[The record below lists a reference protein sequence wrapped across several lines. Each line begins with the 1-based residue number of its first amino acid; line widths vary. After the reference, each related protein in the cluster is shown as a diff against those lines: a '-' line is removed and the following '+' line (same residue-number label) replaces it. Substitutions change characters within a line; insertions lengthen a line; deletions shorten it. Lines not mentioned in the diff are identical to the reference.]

1 MNETTSPRSP
11 LRHILGI
18 LSGPVVFVVFLLL
31 PPPEGL
37 TPQGMKCVAA
47 AMWIILWWMTDA
59 FPIALTSLFSLVLYS
74 LLGVMKPLA
83 AFGFMGNPSIILLLG
98 AMLLLGVWKESKLV
112 ERYAYW
118 AISLSCV
125 RGRPL
130 RLLLVFSLAAG
141 LLSMLVPN
149 IPVAI
154 LFVSIAVAMAKGVKA
169 ERGTPLYRCLCLSS
183 GVSSAL
189 GGAGTPIG
197 GAPNLVVIG
206 VIASALH
213 YDIQFWEWSAIGFP
227 MAVIWLLG
235 MVAVYWFIFL
245 RGDSTREI
253 PVDIARER
261 LKELGP
267 VNRHEHIA
275 MATMLFALLL
285 WSVGQPIAKSLGLPF
300 AKMLTAP
307 LIALLCGCLVFF
319 IPLKTE
325 PNGRVRFSLT
335 WQEGLRAVN
344 WDILIFVVGALAFGQ
359 MLINGGVDK
368 WVAGLIA
375 SLLGEMSP
383 TLVWIVIMTIAGVV
397 SQAFSNVAVIGLL
410 LPVTASLAQQYGLNP
425 VVTCLT
431 VGMVANIGIMFPF
444 SSPPAAAAI
453 MGSDGYVDAGDFF
466 KSALPVLIFA
476 AATALLVGSLLGDL
490 VFPMNSLPGAR

>member
-1 MNETTSPRSP
+1 MSEKNSRSAA
-11 LRHILGI
+11 RHILGI
-18 LSGPVVFVVFLLL
+18 LSGPAAFCLVLCL
-31 PPPEGL
+31 PPFQGL
-37 TPQGMKCVAA
+37 SPLGMKCLAA
-47 AMWIILWWMTDA
+47 AVWIIMWWMTGA
-59 FPIALTSLFSLVLYS
+59 FPIALTSLFSIVLYS

-98 AMLLLGVWKESKLV
+98 AMLLLGVWKESQLV

-118 AISLSCV
+118 AISLPIV

-130 RLLLVFSLAAG
+130 RLLLVFSLATG

-149 IPVAI
+149 IPVTI
-154 LFVSIAVAMAKGVKA
+154 LFVSIAVAMAKGVNA
-169 ERGTPLYRCLCLSS
+169 ERGTPLYRGLCLSS
-183 GVSSAL
+183 GVASAL

-227 MAVIWLLG
+227 MALLWILG
-235 MVAVYWFIFL
+235 MVVICWFIFL

-253 PVDIARER
+253 PVDIARKR
-261 LKELGP
+261 LEGLGP
-267 VNRHEHIA
+267 VTRHEHIA
-275 MATMLFALLL
+275 MLTMLLALLL
-285 WSVGQPIAKSLGLPF
+285 WSVGQPIARSLGLPF
-300 AKMLTAP
+300 ARLLTAP
-307 LIALLCGCLVFF
+307 LIALFCGCLVFF
-319 IPLKTE
+319 IPLKKE
-325 PNGRVRFSLT
+325 ENGRIRFALT

-375 SLLGEMSP
+375 GLLGEMSP
-383 TLVWIVIMTIAGVV
+383 TMVWIVIMTIAGIV

-410 LPVTASLAQQYGLNP
+410 LPVTASLAQQYGLNA

-453 MGSDGYVDAGDFF
+453 MGSDGYVTPRDFL
-466 KSALPVLIFA
+466 KCALPILIFS
-476 AATALLVGSLLGDL
+476 AATALVVGSLLGD
-490 VFPMNSLPGAR
+490 VIFPMNIPAAQ

>member
-1 MNETTSPRSP
+1 MSDTHPRSAIK
-11 LRHILGI
+11 HVLGI
-18 LSGPVVFVVFLLL
+18 LSGPAIFLIVLML
-31 PPPEGL
+31 PPIDGL
-37 TPQGMKCVAA
+37 SPLGMKCVAA
-47 AMWIILWWMTDA
+47 ALWIIMWWMTDA

-98 AMLLLGVWKESKLV
+98 AMLVLGVWKESKLI

-118 AISLSCV
+118 AITLPCV
-125 RGRPL
+125 RGRPV
-130 RLLLVFSLAAG
+130 RLLLVFGLAAG

-154 LFVSIAVAMAKGVKA
+154 LFVSIAVAMARGVKA
-169 ERGTPLYRCLCLSS
+169 ERGVPIYRCLCLSS
-183 GVSSAL
+183 GVASAL

-213 YDIQFWEWSAIGFP
+213 YDMQFWEWSAIGLP
-227 MAVIWLLG
+227 MAILWLLV
-235 MVAVYWFIFL
+235 MVLLCWLIFL
-245 RGDSTREI
+245 RGDTTREI
-253 PVDIARER
+253 PVDIAGER
-261 LKELGP
+261 LKALGP
-267 VNRHEHIA
+267 VTRHEHIA
-275 MATMLFALLL
+275 MYTMLLALLL
-285 WSVGQPIAKSLGLPF
+285 WSVGQPIAKSLHLPF

-307 LIALLCGCLVFF
+307 LIALFCGCLVFF
-319 IPLKTE
+319 IPLRTDD
-325 PNGRVRFSLT
+325 NGRIRFALT
-335 WQEGLRAVN
+335 WQQGLKAIN
-344 WDILIFVVGALAFGQ
+344 WDILIFVAGALAFGQ

-368 WVAGLIA
+368 WMA
-375 SLLGEMSP
+375 SLISGVLGDISP
-383 TLVWIVIMTIAGVV
+383 TAVWIVIMTIAGIV

-410 LPVTASLAQQYGLNP
+410 LPVTATLAQQYGLNP

-453 MGSDGYVDAGDFF
+453 MGSDGYVEASDFRKF
-466 KSALPVLIFA
+466 ALPMLLA
-476 AATALLVGSLLGDL
+476 AAAIALGVGLCLGDI
-490 VFPMNSLPGAR
+490 VFPVTTPAAG

>member
-1 MNETTSPRSP
+1 MSEKHSCSAV
-11 LRHILGI
+11 RHILGI
-18 LSGPVVFVVFLLL
+18 LSGPVVFLLFLCL
-31 PPPEGL
+31 PPFEGL
-37 TPQGMKCVAA
+37 SPLGMKCLAA
-47 AMWIILWWMTDA
+47 ALWIILWWMTGA
-59 FPIALTSLFSLVLYS
+59 FPIALTSLFSIVLYS

-118 AISLSCV
+118 AISLSWV

-154 LFVSIAVAMAKGVKA
+154 LFVSIAVAMAKGINA
-169 ERGTPLYRCLCLSS
+169 ERGAPLYRSLCLSS
-183 GVSSAL
+183 GVASAL

-227 MAVIWLLG
+227 MAVLWLLG
-235 MVAVYWFIFL
+235 MVAICRLFFL
-245 RGDSTREI
+245 RGDATREI
-253 PVDIARER
+253 PVDIARKR
-261 LKELGP
+261 LEGLGP
-267 VNRHEHIA
+267 VSRHEHIA
-275 MATMLFALLL
+275 MLTMLLALLL
-285 WSVGQPIAKSLGLPF
+285 WSVGQPVAKSLGLPF
-300 AKMLTAP
+300 AGLLTAP
-307 LIALLCGCLVFF
+307 LIALFCGCLVFF
-319 IPLKTE
+319 IPLKKE
-325 PNGRVRFSLT
+325 ENGRVRFALT

-359 MLINGGVDK
+359 MLINGGVDT
-368 WVAGLIA
+368 WIAALIA
-375 SLLGEMSP
+375 GLLGEMSP
-383 TLVWIVIMTIAGVV
+383 TMVWVVIMTIAGIV

-410 LPVTASLAQQYGLNP
+410 LPVTANLAQQYGLNP

-453 MGSDGYVDAGDFF
+453 MGSDGYVEPRDFL
-466 KSALPVLIFA
+466 KCALPILIFA
-476 AATALLVGSLLGDL
+476 AATALVVGSLLGD
-490 VFPMNSLPGAR
+490 VIFPMNVPAA